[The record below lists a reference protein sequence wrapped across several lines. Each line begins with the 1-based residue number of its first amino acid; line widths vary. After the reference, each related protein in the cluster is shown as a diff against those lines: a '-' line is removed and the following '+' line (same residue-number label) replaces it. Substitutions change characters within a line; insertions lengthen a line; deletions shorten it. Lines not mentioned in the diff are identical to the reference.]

1 MKGKVVLVTGAA
13 SGIGAACARRFA
25 EEGATVVLADRDNSD
40 VLARELDALAIT
52 VDVRDEVSVARLFS
66 IINERHNR
74 LDVLAH
80 LAGVAQRGLITAFS
94 VADWDTLVDINLK
107 GTFLC
112 CRGAIPLLSLIHIS
126 EPTRPERLGGGGGG
140 G

>member
-52 VDVRDEVSVARLFS
+52 VDVRDEVSVARLYS
-66 IINERHNR
+66 IINERHN
-74 LDVLAH
+74 
-80 LAGVAQRGLITAFS
+80 
-94 VADWDTLVDINLK
+94 
-107 GTFLC
+107 
-112 CRGAIPLLSLIHIS
+112 LSLIHI
-126 EPTRPERLGGGGGG
+126 
-140 G
+140 